1 MAVART
7 NPAIAELEPSRK
19 RVLGVACCA
28 HALHDGY
35 TDLIYVLL
43 PVWQAEFALSYAALG
58 ALRMLYTGAMAG
70 LQVPASLLAARIGA
84 PLVLALGTALA
95 AGAYLTIGLSSAGFV
110 VLAAALLAGGAG
122 SSTQHPLASALIAH
136 AYDGPGARAA
146 LGTYNFSGDLGK
158 MAIPASLAWLLLVMP
173 WRSALGVIGVAGLLV
188 AAGIFLL
195 LPRGMAGPR
204 SDAVKIAPPHA
215 RSQPR
220 HRFAFPLLLTIGIL
234 DSGTRMGFLSFLP
247 FILREKGA
255 TAPVI
260 GLALTLIFAG
270 GAAGKLACGF
280 MAAKFGVLRTVLLTE
295 FATAAGIVL
304 LGALPLDAALACLP
318 LIGIALNGTSSA
330 LYGTVPELVTPDRKE
345 RAFSLFYTGTIG
357 GGAIAPV
364 MYGLIGD
371 AMGPGRAIL
380 VVAGVCLLTLPLA
393 VALAPSLRISSR
405 VASVWHRWS
414 DRRTSERAPK
424 HARSDH

>member
-1 MAVART
+1 M
-7 NPAIAELEPSRK
+7 AIAGTNSTIADVDPNAHDRR
-19 RVLGVACCA
+19 RVLSVACCA

-110 VLAAALLAGGAG
+110 LLAAALLAGGAG
-122 SSTQHPLASALIAH
+122 SSTQHPLASALIAR

-158 MAIPASLAWLLLVMP
+158 MAIPAALAWLLVAMQ
-173 WRSALGVIGVAGLLV
+173 WRSALGLIGVLGLLV
-188 AAGIFLL
+188 AVAVLLL
-195 LPRGMAGPR
+195 LPRGMAEARPLSR
-204 SDAVKIAPPHA
+204 DAWHIAGSRP
-215 RSQPR
+215 
-220 HRFAFPLLLTIGIL
+220 RFAFPLLLIIGVL

-247 FILREKGA
+247 FILRAQGA
-255 TAPVI
+255 TTPMI
-260 GLALTLIFAG
+260 GLALTLVFAG
-270 GAAGKLACGF
+270 GAAGKLACGLLG
-280 MAAKFGVLRTVLLTE
+280 AKFGVLRTVLLTE

-304 LGALPLDAALACLP
+304 LDPLPLNAALASLV
-318 LIGIALNGTSSA
+318 LIGVALNGTSSV
-330 LYGTVPELVTPDRKE
+330 LYGTVPELVAPDRREK
-345 RAFSLFYTGTIG
+345 AFSLFYTGTIG

-364 MYGLIGD
+364 FYGLIGD
-371 AMGPGRAIL
+371 AIGPGRAIL
-380 VVAGVCLLTLPLA
+380 AVAAVCLLTLPLA
-393 VALAPSLRISSR
+393 VALAPSLRGR
-405 VASVWHRWS
+405 QVASTPHR
-414 DRRTSERAPK
+414 
-424 HARSDH
+424 